1 MTMQRL
7 HDNLLLDLTLGG
19 HRLTLLNK
27 AILLGNKLVLA
38 DPHFGKTAHF
48 RKAGLPIPPHARE
61 KDYQRLTE
69 LIVTHTP
76 PEVIILGDL
85 FHSEYN
91 EEWMEFERLMNC
103 FNRVAFTLV
112 KGNHDIIP
120 DDYYKKAGL
129 NFTDSI
135 QTDGL
140 LLTHEPAEQLPPGTL
155 NVHGHIHPGIR
166 LDGRGKQSVSV
177 PCFHLGPAH
186 FCLPAFGNLTGLS
199 LCRPGK
205 GDSVYAIV
213 DDQVIDVSNL

>member
-1 MTMQRL
+1 MISQTRQDDIYLDIFVGEQHVVLL
-7 HDNLLLDLTLGG
+7 HKAVLLD
-19 HRLTLLNK
+19 K
-27 AILLGNKLVLA
+27 KLVLA

-69 LIVTHTP
+69 LIVKHTP

-91 EEWMEFERLMNC
+91 EEWIEFERLMNC
-103 FNRVAFTLV
+103 FNRVSFTLV

-120 DDYYKKAGL
+120 EHYYKKAGL
-129 NFTDSI
+129 NYTDSI
-135 QTDGL
+135 LLENL
-140 LLTHEPAEQLPPGTL
+140 LLTHEPVEQLPDGVL
-155 NVHGHIHPGIR
+155 NIHGHIHPGIR
-166 LDGRGKQSVSV
+166 MEGKGKQSISV
-177 PCFHLGPAH
+177 PCFHLGPTH

-199 LCRPGK
+199 LCRPRK

-213 DDQVIDVSNL
+213 DEHVIDVSNP